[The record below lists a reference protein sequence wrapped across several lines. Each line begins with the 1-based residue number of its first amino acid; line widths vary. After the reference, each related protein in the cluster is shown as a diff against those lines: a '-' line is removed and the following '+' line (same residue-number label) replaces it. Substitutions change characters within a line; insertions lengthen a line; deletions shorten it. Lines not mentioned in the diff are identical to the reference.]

1 MAHQENGETHIDA
14 EDASGGSKEGVVRW
28 VLGIGL
34 LLAVVFMSLIWIIPA
49 LSQGDVEEE
58 ITASGNITS
67 SSDEAGDNTDSIVS
81 EDADEIDNIGAEDPL
96 AVENDTDT
104 VETVDTP

>member
-1 MAHQENGETHIDA
+1 MAHQENGETHLDA
-14 EDASGGSKEGVVRW
+14 EEASGGSKEGVVRW

-34 LLAVVFMSLIWIIPA
+34 LLAIFFLSLIWIIPA

-67 SSDEAGDNTDSIVS
+67 ASNEDAQDTDSIVS
-81 EDADEIDNIGAEDPL
+81 EDADEFGETGSPDPL
-96 AVENDTDT
+96 VQENEAAPEAPATAS
-104 VETVDTP
+104 